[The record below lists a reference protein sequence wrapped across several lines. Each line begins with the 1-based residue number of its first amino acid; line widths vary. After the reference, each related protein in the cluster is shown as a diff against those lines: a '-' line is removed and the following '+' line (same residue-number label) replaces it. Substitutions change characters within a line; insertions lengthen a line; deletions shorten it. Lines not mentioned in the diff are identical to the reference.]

1 MVKNKETSNPNTK
14 QSQNSSNVRLSRV
27 TTIFCEACVDE
38 VFKGNR
44 PNTHF
49 SKKGWANII
58 ATFEKKT
65 EKEYPRAK
73 YKHKWDSLK
82 KDWVLWNKLKGSE
95 TGLGWDATKGTIA
108 TTNEWWERKLMIP
121 KAAKFR
127 EKGLENVDLLDIM
140 FKDIAATGD
149 LAWAPTSGVLP
160 DDLETPKEG
169 LGDTSANSYSPN
181 DDDDVHEDETPNL
194 TQPPNPTQNKGKKR
208 LSRICDVVE
217 LRNLVFSMEPSSTIR
232 NVMDLVCTLDGIE
245 KGFELY
251 LMAARI
257 FQKRE
262 KREMF
267 VVMEEPYL
275 QLQVLQEEA
284 RLLGGHYFGT

>member
-1 MVKNKETSNPNTK
+1 MGC
-14 QSQNSSNVRLSRV
+14 SQR
-27 TTIFCEACVDE
+27 
-38 VFKGNR
+38 
-44 PNTHF
+44 
-49 SKKGWANII
+49 
-58 ATFEKKT
+58 
-65 EKEYPRAK
+65 
-73 YKHKWDSLK
+73 
-82 KDWVLWNKLKGSE
+82 
-95 TGLGWDATKGTIA
+95 TIA
-108 TTNEWWERKLMIP
+108 ATDEWWERKLMEVP
-121 KAAKFR
+121 EATKFQ

-169 LGDTSANSYSPN
+169 LGDTFADSSSPN
-181 DDDDVHEDETPNL
+181 DDDDVHEHETPNL
-194 TQPPNPTQNKGKKR
+194 TQPPKPTQKKGEKRVLPSSTQSKGKKGGTALQLTQQ

-217 LRNLVFSMEPSSTIR
+217 LRNSAFSMEPSSTIR
-232 NVMDLVCTLDGIE
+232 NVMERVCTLDGIE
-245 KGFELY
+245 KGSELY
-251 LMAARI
+251 LMAAHI

-275 QLQVLQEEA
+275 QLQFLQEES